1 MERCTQSVRLFIHSF
16 LFRIRTDAFINKS
29 TRFVRLKGHET
40 EKISYEMDAVVHT
53 IQKCFCKDTHNCHPD
68 SPSSI
73 FI

>member
-40 EKISYEMDAVVHT
+40 EVPYHKMKFEMNLKKEKERKT
-53 IQKCFCKDTHNCHPD
+53 K
-68 SPSSI
+68 
-73 FI
+73 